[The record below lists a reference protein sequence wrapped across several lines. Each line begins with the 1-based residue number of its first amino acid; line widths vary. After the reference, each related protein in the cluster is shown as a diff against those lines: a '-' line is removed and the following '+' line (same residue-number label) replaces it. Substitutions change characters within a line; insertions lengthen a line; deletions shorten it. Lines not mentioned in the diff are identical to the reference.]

1 MMSTASD
8 HRLMES
14 AKRSYLFAE
23 MRRLIDKRPGGAS
36 AGTTRRSSTSLAE
49 NPSGAVIR
57 FEPTQLVRTLSA
69 ATLLIVATGS
79 VAPLAQSV
87 PTARFYKARL
97 EPPAGRVLHGW
108 GQFSSQWDKGAR
120 EGTGDDADLT
130 SYERAVSPYRP
141 ALLSFYTA
149 LDESLLPQFAERYK
163 QLAARRGFFV
173 AQLALY
179 FQSFQR
185 DASVGMRDP
194 EMVML
199 LDTIRAAR
207 NPVLIR
213 IGYEFNNPEA
223 PYDPSLFIQTFRG
236 AAQRIR
242 EAQLDNVATVWNATA
257 AGFGGTNF
265 MRWYPGDD
273 VVDWW
278 GIDLFDRKD
287 FDQPQLADFLEKAT
301 SHQKPVVICEASP
314 VFGGATPGQVH
325 GPASDAEAAAWY
337 QKLTQLI
344 SHHAEIQA
352 VAVISVDWRRLH
364 STLPG
369 SGWPDTRIH
378 QWPKATA
385 VWKKFLSEK
394 RIINAQDAEAIY
406 PPAR

>member
-1 MMSTASD
+1 
-8 HRLMES
+8 
-14 AKRSYLFAE
+14 
-23 MRRLIDKRPGGAS
+23 
-36 AGTTRRSSTSLAE
+36 
-49 NPSGAVIR
+49 
-57 FEPTQLVRTLSA
+57 
-69 ATLLIVATGS
+69 VATGS

-87 PTARFYKARL
+87 SAARFDKARL

-257 AGFGGTNF
+257 AGFGGMNF

-287 FDQPQLADFLEKAT
+287 FDRPQLADFLEKAT

-314 VFGGATPGQVH
+314 VFGGATPGQLH
-325 GPASDAEAAAWY
+325 GPESDAEAAAWY

>member
-1 MMSTASD
+1 MFQFGPA
-8 HRLMES
+8 R
-14 AKRSYLFAE
+14 
-23 MRRLIDKRPGGAS
+23 
-36 AGTTRRSSTSLAE
+36 
-49 NPSGAVIR
+49 V
-57 FEPTQLVRTLSA
+57 VRTLSA

-79 VAPLAQSV
+79 VTPLAQSV
-87 PTARFYKARL
+87 STARFYNARL

-108 GQFSSQWDKGAR
+108 GQFSAQWDKGA
-120 EGTGDDADLT
+120 GDDADLA

-149 LDESLLPQFAERYK
+149 LDESLMPQFAERYK
-163 QLAARRGFFV
+163 QLAVRRGFFV
-173 AQLALY
+173 AQLAIY

-185 DASVGMRDP
+185 DASLGMRDP

-207 NPVLIR
+207 TPVLMR
-213 IGYEFNNPEA
+213 IGYEFNDPSA

-236 AAQRIR
+236 VAQRIR

-257 AGFGGTNF
+257 GGLGGTNF

-278 GIDLFDRKD
+278 GIDLFDRRD
-287 FDQPQLADFLEKAT
+287 FDQPQLAEFLEKAT

-314 VFGGATPGQVH
+314 VFQGATPGQLR
-325 GPASDAEAAAWY
+325 GPKSDAEAAAWY

-344 SHHAEIQA
+344 SQHPEIQA

-364 STLPG
+364 SLLPG
-369 SGWPDTRIH
+369 SGWPDTRIRR
-378 QWPKATA
+378 WPKATV

-394 RIINAQDAEAIY
+394 RFINAQDAEAIY
-406 PPAR
+406 RQAR

>member
-1 MMSTASD
+1 MSEFGPAQ
-8 HRLMES
+8 R
-14 AKRSYLFAE
+14 
-23 MRRLIDKRPGGAS
+23 MRTP
-36 AGTTRRSSTSLAE
+36 SS
-49 NPSGAVIR
+49 V
-57 FEPTQLVRTLSA
+57 
-69 ATLLIVATGS
+69 TLLIVATAA
-79 VAPLAQSV
+79 VALLAQTVS
-87 PTARFYKARL
+87 TAPFYNARL
-97 EPPAGRVLHGW
+97 ETPAGRVLHGW

-130 SYERAVSPYRP
+130 SYERAVSPFRP

-149 LDESLLPQFAERYK
+149 LDESLMPQFAERYK

-173 AQLALY
+173 AQLAIY

-207 NPVLIR
+207 NPVLMR
-213 IGYEFNNPEA
+213 IGYEFNNPSA

-236 AAQRIR
+236 AVQRIR
-242 EAQLDNVATVWNATA
+242 EAQLDNVAAVWNATA
-257 AGFGGTNF
+257 TGLGGTNF

-287 FDQPQLADFLEKAT
+287 FDQPQLAEFLEKAT

-314 VFGGATPGQVH
+314 VLGGATPGQLR
-325 GPASDAEAAAWY
+325 GPESDAEAAAWF

-344 SHHAEIQA
+344 SQHAEIQA
-352 VAVISVDWRRLH
+352 VVVISVDWRRLH
-364 STLPG
+364 SSLPG
-369 SGWPDTRIH
+369 SGWPDARIR

-406 PPAR
+406 AHAR